1 MGSWKIKKM
10 SGHCGARLEGVSLVN
25 ASKSDLEEMQ
35 SALFEYGVI
44 VLPDQNLTPENHI
57 NLAEFFGPID
67 VNRFFTPVAS
77 HPMIA
82 EVRTSAGQS
91 AVLGGTW
98 HTDHSYDAAPAMCSI
113 LSARQLPP
121 YGGDTHFA
129 SMAAA
134 YEALSPGLK
143 KILTSLRA
151 WHSDSSF
158 SESNV
163 GLESNL
169 DAFRDPVLH
178 PVIIKHPVTNEPC
191 VYVNGDFTTHFENWS
206 REESSALLSYL
217 YIFVTQPIFTAR
229 VVWEP
234 GMVAIWDNRL
244 VQHYATADYAG
255 NTRLMHR
262 ITVEGVPLESA

>member
-77 HPMIA
+77 QPMIA

-121 YGGDTHFA
+121 CGGDTHFA

-255 NTRLMHR
+255 HTRLMHR